1 MTRRRSLRAWIGRR
15 LAEYLSRP
23 IHQHGIAPA
32 LPAEVLMASLRPGDV
47 LLVEGKTRISAAIKY
62 LSQSTWS
69 HAALFVG
76 PFGAPAAGPAPCL
89 VEADI
94 IEGVR
99 GVTIDELAGHHT
111 RICRPVG
118 LSEDE
123 IAVVTGYAKSRLGAS
138 YALDNVIDLARYL
151 LPTPPV
157 PTAFRRRMLALGSGD
172 PTRAICS
179 SLIAQAFQ
187 AVRYPILPVIH
198 SDGAGSDDCP
208 GCMKEILHI
217 RHHKLFVPRDFDV
230 SPYFQI
236 VKPGIELAGRL
247 RTVPVGGEEGV

>member
-1 MTRRRSLRAWIGRR
+1 MTQSRSLRAWLGRR
-15 LAEYLSRP
+15 LAVYLSRP

-32 LPAEVLMASLRPGDV
+32 LPANVLLSSLRPGDV
-47 LLVEGKTRISAAIKY
+47 LLIEGKTRFSTAIKY

-76 PFGAPAAGPAPCL
+76 PFGVSASGQPLCF
-89 VEADI
+89 VEADLI
-94 IEGVR
+94 DGVR
-99 GVTIDELAGHHT
+99 GVAIYELAGHHT

-118 LSEDE
+118 LSDE
-123 IAVVTGYAKSRLGAS
+123 EIELVTGYAKSRIGSS

-157 PTAFRRRMLALGSGD
+157 PTAFRRRMIALGSSD

-187 AVRYPILPVIH
+187 TANYPILPVIH
-198 SDGAGSDDCP
+198 PSGSSSLDCP
-208 GCMKEILHI
+208 GCVSEILHV
-217 RHHKLFVPRDFDV
+217 RNHKLFVPRDFDV

-236 VKPGIELAGRL
+236 VKPGIEAAGCL
-247 RTVPVGGEEGV
+247 RTVPAAEEAA